1 MVRLKRSWGNERV
14 FQLSELVKQPDF
26 PIKRSHRTI
35 SNWARYGVETTR
47 GSFVAFPTI
56 SIAGVYHSSI
66 QAAREFVAYLGKRSA
81 EAPAMMTK
89 ARKKRAKVAKP
100 VQSDGRMR
108 RVN

>member
-14 FQLSELVKQPDF
+14 FPLSELVRQPDF

-47 GSFVAFPTI
+47 GSFVAFPAI

-66 QAAREFVAYLGKRSA
+66 QASREFVAYLGKRSA
-81 EAPAMMTK
+81 ESPTLMTK
-89 ARKKRAKVAKP
+89 ARKKRKKIAKAP
-100 VQSDGRMR
+100 ETDGRVR